1 VNQVPVLEILKHDH
15 PSLRRPARRV
25 RVISRSVLK
34 LLDDMQETMRASSG
48 VGLAATQVGVS
59 RRVVVIDVGEGLIE
73 LINPEIIAQSGEE
86 VAIEGCLSVPGLV
99 GEVPRAVRVTV
110 EALDRNGRPIWVEG
124 EALLSR
130 ALQHELDHLD
140 GVLFL
145 DRAHSVV
152 PVSDIPELKVVF
164 LGTPEFAVPSLN
176 AIQRHHQVAAVI
188 TQPDRAAGRKSQ
200 LCAPPV
206 KVAAAGLGLDVWQPA
221 SCRDSQLWAALA
233 ELHPDVLVVVAY
245 GQLLPQAMLDIP
257 RLGAIN
263 AHASLLPK
271 YRGAAP
277 IQRAIMAG
285 ESETGVTTMYMDR
298 RLDAGD
304 IILQAAV
311 PIPPDATGGS
321 LHAQLASLS
330 ARLLVRTL
338 ALVGKEE
345 APRVRQDESAATY
358 APRLLAQDEVVDW
371 SRTAESIACQVR
383 ALHPRPGAYTF
394 HRGVRLK
401 LWEVR
406 TRPGSIGAS
415 CGEVVAVEEEGP
427 LVSTGSGILQLV
439 KVQPEGGCI
448 MDATA
453 YLRGHA
459 LFPGQI
465 LGIDPERGEKP
476 DAFPF

>member
-1 VNQVPVLEILKHDH
+1 MAVLEILKQEH

-25 RVISRSVLK
+25 RVITRSVLT
-34 LLDDMQETMRASSG
+34 LLDDMQETMRAAGG
-48 VGLAATQVGVS
+48 VGLAAPQVGVS

-73 LINPEIIAQSGEE
+73 LINPEIIVHSGEE
-86 VAIEGCLSVPGLV
+86 VAVEGCLSVPGLV
-99 GEVPRAVRVTV
+99 GEVPRAARVTV
-110 EALDRNGRPIWVEG
+110 EAVDRNGRPLWVEG
-124 EALLSR
+124 ESLLSR

-145 DRAHSVV
+145 DRAQSIT
-152 PVSDIPELKVVF
+152 PVHDTCGLKVVF
-164 LGTPEFAVPSLN
+164 LGTPEFAVPSLY
-176 AIQRHHQVAAVI
+176 ALERHHQVVAVI
-188 TQPDRAAGRKSQ
+188 TQPDRVAGRHSQ
-200 LCAPPV
+200 LLPPPV
-206 KVAAAGLGLDVWQPA
+206 KVAAAGLGLEVWQPA
-221 SCRDSQLWAALA
+221 SCRDSQFLASLTALS
-233 ELHPDVLVVVAY
+233 PDVLVVVAY
-245 GQLLPQAMLDIP
+245 GQILPKAMLDIP

-285 ESETGVTTMYMDR
+285 ESTTGVTTVYMDR

-304 IILQAAV
+304 IILQETV
-311 PIPPDATGGS
+311 SIPPDATGGS

-345 APRVRQDESAATY
+345 APRVPQDESSATY
-358 APRLLAQDEVVDW
+358 APRLLPQDELVDW
-371 SRTAESIACQVR
+371 SQTAESIACQVR

-394 HRGVRLK
+394 HRGRRLK

-406 TRPGSIGAS
+406 TRPGSNGAPG
-415 CGEVVAVEEEGP
+415 GEVVAVEDEGP

-439 KVQPEGGCI
+439 RVQPEGGCI
-448 MDATA
+448 MDASA
-453 YLRGHA
+453 YLKGHA
-459 LFPGQI
+459 LAPGQT
-465 LGIDPERGEKP
+465 LGIDHQERRET
-476 DAFPF
+476 DAFS